1 MTTMLDNIR
10 QGIML
15 WGPDR
20 RLVASNPIAATL
32 LDLPPSV
39 LTPGQPESH
48 VLSALS
54 RLGHFGSSG
63 DLVPAAREL
72 LDLDRTVP
80 FGREVM
86 TRSGRV
92 VYAQSNPAP
101 GGGWIS
107 TFSDITLMRQAEQEL
122 RRAKELAEAANLA
135 KSRFLA
141 TMSHELRTP
150 LNAIIGFSDALAREN
165 GDVPADLVTEYSGQI
180 NDAGKQLLSLIN
192 IILDVARIES
202 GRFDPNG
209 EVVDIGKTILAAVR
223 QTNNAALAGMV
234 TISTMLPD
242 NLPWLRGDER
252 RIAQALT
259 QILSNAVKFTEIG
272 GSVTIEAGL
281 TPKAEVFIRV
291 TDTGIGI
298 PDTELERVF
307 EPFTQLDGSLSRR
320 YPGAGVGLF
329 MARAII
335 TAHGGHLV
343 LSSQPGQGTIAR
355 LTLPRSRIVHPP
367 EP

>member
-1 MTTMLDNIR
+1 
-10 QGIML
+10 
-15 WGPDR
+15 
-20 RLVASNPIAATL
+20 
-32 LDLPPSV
+32 
-39 LTPGQPESH
+39 
-48 VLSALS
+48 
-54 RLGHFGSSG
+54 
-63 DLVPAAREL
+63 
-72 LDLDRTVP
+72 
-80 FGREVM
+80 
-86 TRSGRV
+86 
-92 VYAQSNPAP
+92 
-101 GGGWIS
+101 
-107 TFSDITLMRQAEQEL
+107 
-122 RRAKELAEAANLA
+122 
-135 KSRFLA
+135 
-141 TMSHELRTP
+141 
-150 LNAIIGFSDALAREN
+150 
-165 GDVPADLVTEYSGQI
+165 LVTEYSGQI